1 MNAFGEVLVHPY
13 ALRED
18 PCHSMDKDTLG
29 KFSRR
34 LHLWRLHPSPLE
46 CPSDTFHLG
55 TGQPQNRTKTEE
67 VILGKTGESERRV
80 LLSIGI
86 LL

>member
-1 MNAFGEVLVHPY
+1 M
-13 ALRED
+13 
-18 PCHSMDKDTLG
+18 
-29 KFSRR
+29 
-34 LHLWRLHPSPLE
+34 E
-46 CPSDTFHLG
+46 CPTDTFHLG

-67 VILGKTGESERRV
+67 VILGKTGEMEGRV